1 MPKKSNST
9 AVAKGLTTKKI
20 ILILGSLVIVCAA
33 VIIAIVLLR
42 QPITPESVPGGV
54 AIVNQDNLARIESD
68 IDEKVA
74 KGMFET
80 YMNTNWEFPDG
91 KSASSNAV
99 MGNSASNQYPF
110 WFTVT
115 LEDTNEIVFTS
126 SLLPL
131 GTKLQEVKLEK
142 ELKKGTYPAVV
153 SIHMV
158 DEKGVEVESNM
169 GFNITLSVKK

>member
-1 MPKKSNST
+1 MPKKSNLN
-9 AVAKGLTTKKI
+9 AAAKGLTTKHI
-20 ILILGSLVIVCAA
+20 VLILGSLVIICAA
-33 VIIAIVLLR
+33 VVTAIVLLR
-42 QPITPESVPGGV
+42 QPVTQETVTSRVPV
-54 AIVNQDNLARIESD
+54 INQDNLAKIESD
-68 IDEKVA
+68 IAEKVA

-80 YMNTNWEFPDG
+80 HMNTNWEFPNG

-99 MGNSASNQYPF
+99 MGNSASNRYPF

-115 LEDTNEIVFTS
+115 LEDTNETVFTS
-126 SLLPL
+126 SLLPV
-131 GTKLQEVKLEK
+131 GTVLKEVKLDK
-142 ELKKGTYPAVV
+142 ELKKGTYPAIV